1 MEVIVTVPFE
11 LFLRYAALMDQRME
25 AMSKALEQRGI
36 TGHFNHL
43 PDLEACEIVSAVED
57 GKSGGTETSGGER

>member
-1 MEVIVTVPFE
+1 MLDHIH
-11 LFLRYAALMDQRME
+11 LMDQRME

-43 PDLEACEIVSAVED
+43 PDLEACEIVSAAEGPTGEGATPAPIDRSAKVEPD
-57 GKSGGTETSGGER
+57 L